1 MSLSARTIVTAIL
14 ALLVTCPPASSS
26 EARHGSVRG
35 AVHDSSGAVLP
46 GVNVVATS
54 DAGEV
59 VATAVTDEAGAYVLN
74 ALPEGPV
81 RLTFQLEGFSSAVV
95 GVPVQA
101 GRESV
106 VEERLE
112 LAPLT
117 ETVMVYGRAPADSP
131 PAPLVPPAPEVIP
144 LPVHDRES
152 ICGPAKRGA
161 TSDSFGTIRSH
172 RYEGERELYVKD
184 DQLVIDGGTLNG
196 LEVGQNVVVRR
207 FYRVN
212 GAGSDATGEH
222 TAGVLQIQDADER
235 VSKAVVVNA
244 CDELMKGDFLA
255 SFNPEPVRAPD
266 PVGMPEFEDAARILF
281 ADAGQMMGVPR
292 RMMVID
298 RGTEAGIRVGQR
310 LTLFRRQPRSA
321 RPPAVIGDAVV
332 VAIRTNSA
340 TIRVERASDAVAF
353 GDWAAPQR

>member
-1 MSLSARTIVTAIL
+1 MAFLSSRISPRVSTVI
-14 ALLVTCPPASSS
+14 
-26 EARHGSVRG
+26 
-35 AVHDSSGAVLP
+35 
-46 GVNVVATS
+46 
-54 DAGEV
+54 
-59 VATAVTDEAGAYVLN
+59 
-74 ALPEGPV
+74 
-81 RLTFQLEGFSSAVV
+81 FW
-95 GVPVQA
+95 
-101 GRESV
+101 
-106 VEERLE
+106 ER
-112 LAPLT
+112 
-117 ETVMVYGRAPADSP
+117 SP
-131 PAPLVPPAPEVIP
+131 
-144 LPVHDRES
+144 
-152 ICGPAKRGA
+152 
-161 TSDSFGTIRSH
+161 FGTIRSH

-235 VSKAVVVNA
+235 ASLAVVVYA

-266 PVGMPEFEDAARILF
+266 RAGMPEFEDAARILF

-292 RMMVID
+292 RLMVID
-298 RGTEAGIRVGQR
+298 RGTEVGIRVGQR

-332 VAIRTNSA
+332 VAIRTDSA